1 MLALTL
7 LPLLSCGG
15 VPKTHYYSLRLPSA
29 PATVDPQ
36 TPFILGVEHFRS
48 AQVLRDD
55 RIVYYESPVQMNYY
69 EYHRRSSD
77 PPTLLTEQAVRA
89 LRQMGVFLEVR
100 ILPTPEPLDY
110 LLRGRVNNFEEV
122 DDSSGGKGRVALELW
137 LLRSRD
143 HKVVWN
149 ATREVESAIQEAGVP
164 GVVKALNASS
174 ERILKDVLSGLAA
187 QVEKDFKASQG
198 PSQ

>member
-1 MLALTL
+1 
-7 LPLLSCGG
+7 
-15 VPKTHYYSLRLPSA
+15 
-29 PATVDPQ
+29 
-36 TPFILGVEHFRS
+36 
-48 AQVLRDD
+48 
-55 RIVYYESPVQMNYY
+55 
-69 EYHRRSSD
+69 
-77 PPTLLTEQAVRA
+77 
-89 LRQMGVFLEVR
+89 
-100 ILPTPEPLDY
+100 
-110 LLRGRVNNFEEV
+110 
-122 DDSSGGKGRVALELW
+122 LELW